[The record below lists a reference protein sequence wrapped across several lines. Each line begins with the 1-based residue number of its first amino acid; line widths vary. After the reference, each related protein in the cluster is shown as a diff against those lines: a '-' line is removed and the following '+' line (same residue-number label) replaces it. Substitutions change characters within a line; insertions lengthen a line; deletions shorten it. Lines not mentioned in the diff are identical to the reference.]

1 MEQSAA
7 REEPRPSHEEVVIN
21 VRDLISQLLG
31 FSFDEVKPNSRL
43 IENLHVDSYDMV
55 ELVMAFE
62 DAFGFEG
69 DDDDW
74 DKILRTATVE
84 QVANYIETQVP

>member
-7 REEPRPSHEEVVIN
+7 REQPRPSHEEVLIN
-21 VRDLISQLLG
+21 VQDILSQTLG
-31 FSFDEVKPNSRL
+31 LDFQELRPNKYLVSD
-43 IENLHVDSYDMV
+43 LHVDSYDMV

-69 DDDDW
+69 DEEDW
-74 DKILRTATVE
+74 DKVLRTGRVD
-84 QVANYIETQVP
+84 QVVNYIETRLP